1 MSLGRMHTCRGR
13 DRSTPASPRP
23 VSMKRSVHGVFP
35 NPVAG
40 GKSREISANGPH
52 NGPHGK
58 SAWGP
63 LVARRF

>member
-1 MSLGRMHTCRGR
+1 
-13 DRSTPASPRP
+13 
-23 VSMKRSVHGVFP
+23 MKRSVHGVFP